1 MSLGW
6 CANYFLEM
14 LAKASLLLVVTSTL
28 NYALESF
35 ILTYSDTGL
44 SSKGGSTM
52 EAAIPWFIIL
62 WDIFINTGSVFRNT
76 KDWVPSQLKLWTK
89 IQMVIGKWEKIFRA
103 ANPKSQPASIPL
115 GPSV

>member
-1 MSLGW
+1 
-6 CANYFLEM
+6 
-14 LAKASLLLVVTSTL
+14 
-28 NYALESF
+28 
-35 ILTYSDTGL
+35 
-44 SSKGGSTM
+44 M

-103 ANPKSQPASIPL
+103 ANPKSQPASIPP